1 MNMRRK
7 SFVLGIVSALVL
19 CFAGAAFAV
28 THITMGTAGV
38 GGMNYPVGIA
48 MAKIWNAEIK
58 DMKAVAIATA
68 GAVQNI
74 DMLRTKDI
82 EVATCRPVEAYR
94 AINGIEKYKEK
105 LPWIRALSGG
115 VTTDAKQILV
125 LKTSNF
131 KTVADFKGKR
141 IAVGPVG
148 SGGEADS
155 REILAAY
162 GLTYQDITPEYVE
175 AGQAVEMMQD
185 GLIEGAIL
193 GLSLGA
199 SAVSELMLTG
209 KVVLLPLSDEGYE
222 NLKKGNAYI
231 VKKTIP
237 AGTYP
242 NQDYEVE
249 TAGDPSDLVVCRE
262 DLPEELA
269 YEMTKAIYQPKNMEQ
284 IREVAAAVRQFGPE
298 LVTPPEE
305 MLLPYHPGALR
316 YFKEIG
322 WIK

>member
-1 MNMRRK
+1 MSMRRK
-7 SFVLGIVSALVL
+7 SFVLGIVAALLL
-19 CFAGAAFAV
+19 CFTGAAFAV
-28 THITMGTAGV
+28 THVTMGTAGV

-58 DMKAVAIATA
+58 DMKAVAISTA

-105 LPWIRALSGG
+105 LPWLRALSGG

-125 LKTSNF
+125 LKKSVITS
-131 KTVADFKGKR
+131 VADLKGKR
-141 IAVGPVG
+141 VAVGPVG

-162 GLTYQDITPEYVE
+162 GLTYKDLTPEYVE

-185 GLIEGAIL
+185 GLIECAIL

-209 KVVLLPLSDEGYE
+209 KVALLPLSDEGYD
-222 NLKKGNAYI
+222 NLKKNNPYI
-231 VKKTIP
+231 IQKTIP
-237 AGTYP
+237 ANTYP
-242 NQDYEVE
+242 NQDYEVK

-269 YEMTKAIYQPKNMEQ
+269 YQMTKAIYQPKSIEQ
-284 IREVAAAVRQFGPE
+284 IRGVAAAVRQYGQE
-298 LVTPPEE
+298 LVTPPDK

-316 YFKEIG
+316 FFKEIG